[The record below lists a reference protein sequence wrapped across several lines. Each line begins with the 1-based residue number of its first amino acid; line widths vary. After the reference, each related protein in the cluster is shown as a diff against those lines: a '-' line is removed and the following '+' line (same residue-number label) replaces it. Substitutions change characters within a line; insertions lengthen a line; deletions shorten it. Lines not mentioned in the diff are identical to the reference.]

1 MIRNE
6 DIPSEV
12 FICGVKAERYRTSS
26 GDGFRV
32 KKFPFIF
39 DICPQYT
46 DPSKVLAPKSPCLN
60 LIISIIGGREIWN
73 EPQLIDNTDMVQT
86 YQRAIERIE
95 IAAANFIEDLF
106 YVHNAYKQPGP
117 RVIPQHKK

>member
-6 DIPSEV
+6 DIPSDV

-32 KKFPFIF
+32 RKFPFIF
-39 DICPQYT
+39 DS
-46 DPSKVLAPKSPCLN
+46 DPCLS
-60 LIISIIGGREIWN
+60 LIISIVGGREIWN
-73 EPQLIDNTDMVQT
+73 EPQLIDNTNIIQT
-86 YQRAIERIE
+86 YQRAVERIE

>member
-12 FICGVKAERYRTSS
+12 FICGVKADRYRTSS
-26 GDGFRV
+26 GDGFCV

-39 DICPQYT
+39 DICPQYS
-46 DPSKVLAPKSPCLN
+46 DPCLS

-73 EPQLIDNTDMVQT
+73 ESQLIDNTDIVQT